1 MKKKFN
7 NSTTRVIVSIF
18 LGIILGVF
26 VCFMAIRTGYTYVK
40 SSSLTEYSVN
50 ILGFIIFDIQKVG
63 NEFKGTPNNSN
74 MMFIGIIF
82 SMILATATEIVIAL
96 KNRKGRGITND

>member
-50 ILGFIIFDIQKVG
+50 ILGFTIFDIQKVG

>member
-1 MKKKFN
+1 MKEKFN
-7 NSTTRVIVSIF
+7 NPTTRVIVSII

-26 VCFMAIRTGYTYVK
+26 VCFMTIRSGYTYVK
-40 SSSLTEYSVN
+40 SSSLTEYSVT
-50 ILGFIIFDIQKVG
+50 IFGFTIFDIQKVG

-82 SMILATATEIVIAL
+82 SMVLAIVTEVVIAL
-96 KNRKGRGITND
+96 KNRKGKEDNK